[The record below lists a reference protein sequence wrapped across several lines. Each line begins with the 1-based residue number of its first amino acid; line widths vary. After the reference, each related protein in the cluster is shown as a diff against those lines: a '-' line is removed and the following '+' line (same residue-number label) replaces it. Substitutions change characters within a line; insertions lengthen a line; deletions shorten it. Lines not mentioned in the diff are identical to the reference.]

1 MTSAIR
7 TNLGALA
14 NPRNIAEGS
23 VSKIKKVGAFYIFYI
38 NLADHDRREYS
49 FTNSDR
55 AFYMRKIMI
64 EHLVVKYSK
73 ELKIYK

>member
-1 MTSAIR
+1 MTSTIR
-7 TNLGALA
+7 THLGSLA

-23 VSKIKKVGAFYIFYI
+23 VSKIKKVGAFYINFD
-38 NLADHDRREYS
+38 DHDRREYS

-55 AFYMRKIMI
+55 AFYMRQIMI

-73 ELKIYK
+73 ELKTYK